1 MKYILGLTGP
11 TGSGKTTATKV
22 AENLGWYVINCDKL
36 VHTAYE
42 NEVLISAL
50 TSAFGSGILT
60 ENKINRK
67 ELGKIAFSS
76 KENTNLLN
84 KTVLPFILE
93 VIKEEISSAKSEKI
107 LLDAPTLFESGA
119 NRLCSSTCAILSS
132 YENRLARILS
142 RDNITPENAK
152 ARMEA
157 GKSDEYYKAQTRH
170 IIYNNGEEK
179 ALIEEFS
186 RLLNK
191 LGG

>member
-1 MKYILGLTGP
+1 MKYVLGLTGP
-11 TGSGKTTATKV
+11 TGSGKTTACKV
-22 AENLGWYVINCDKL
+22 AENMGWYVINCDKL

-119 NRLCSSTCAILSS
+119 NALCNATCAILSS
-132 YENRLARILS
+132 PENRLARILL
-142 RDNITPENAK
+142 RDNITLDSAK
-152 ARMEA
+152 ARMSA
-157 GKSDEYYKAQTRH
+157 GKSDEYYKDKTPH
-170 IIYNNGEEK
+170 IIYNNGQEK
-179 ALIEEFS
+179 DLETAFF
-186 RLLNK
+186 RFLNK
-191 LGG
+191 IGG